1 MTPRGKGARAA
12 DCPASVFV
20 PPVTLLLLLCLC
32 APALCTEP
40 LIARIDSLWTNDQR
54 DAAVSML
61 EVELPRA
68 RVANDSV
75 MVSNLLV
82 IKGSFNVFLGNLP
95 IAEAVLLEGLAMAR
109 ARQDSTLVMS
119 GLRWL
124 GLTIGNQGRQD
135 EAMVIFAEV
144 LELGGSLGD
153 RRHQGWA
160 NVGLG
165 WANWRNGKAE
175 TALAQYERAT
185 ELFVG
190 TGDVQGEL
198 WANNG
203 VAAVN
208 SDLGRYD
215 QAAEGYRATIDVA
228 RFHDRAVP
236 EAIALNNLGT
246 LEYSLGRPD
255 VAVEYFRQAR
265 VLHAQSQHKRQ
276 ELPPRFNIALCQN
289 DLGQHTAARQTLD
302 EALALCDTYGYRDMR
317 SRTLVKI
324 ANMEVEHGRLNQAAA
339 LIHDAM
345 SDPETMMVKDVVEA
359 EIELGE
365 AWRLQGDFS
374 MAARRLAQADSILGN
389 KTFPW
394 VRLRLMGNQAR
405 VFRDLGE
412 YQRALEQF
420 LQLAEQA
427 IDLGMPQYRLSALSD
442 AAQTCM
448 LLGRT
453 DQARSLYEEAA
464 TAWETDRQQLLSP
477 QWRERRGASGRDIFT
492 DLALLIHED
501 GDPAGAFD
509 QLQTYKSRTLLERM
523 LGPGETLSRSLSRS
537 HGTCTQLG
545 DVQTN
550 LLSADE
556 LLLDFTLGPRV
567 SLLFAVTRD
576 TLVLRRLPASGLI
589 TGRVRAY
596 HDLLKDPDAGS
607 PTAVAA
613 VGAGLRDLLLSDL
626 PTVFAG
632 KEHILVAPDGALNL
646 LPFADMEIPGHAPE
660 WLRVP
665 SASILMKL
673 RQDDRKNSESIWRI
687 LAVASE
693 WSLEASPLPGTLLE
707 VEHLARNYKRVESR
721 VLSGEESELPSL
733 AGYDILHLAAH
744 ASNDDQSPWQSAI
757 RFLPDEQGGYLRAT
771 DVLELQL
778 DAGLAVLSSCSSGTG
793 KILNG
798 EGVLGLSTAFLS
810 AGVPAVLASLWAV
823 DDGATAQ
830 FMELYYGFLA
840 TEQTCAEALTSAQQ
854 KMRVQTATRHPYYWA
869 GFVLIGD
876 GTLQPHVVRS
886 REWTVPASVGILA
899 FGFLIST
906 ARLWRPRAR
915 PKAGRGTA
923 TRN

>member
-1 MTPRGKGARAA
+1 MRPRGNVARAA
-12 DCPASVFV
+12 ARPASVFV
-20 PPVTLLLLLCLC
+20 PLVTLLLLFYLC

-40 LIARIDSLWTNDQR
+40 LIAHIDSLWTNDQR
-54 DAAVSML
+54 DAAMSKL
-61 EVELPRA
+61 EEELPRA
-68 RVANDSV
+68 RADNDSV

-82 IKGSFNVFLGNLP
+82 IQGSFNIFLGDLP
-95 IAEAVLLEGLAMAR
+95 IAEAVLLEGVAMAR

-124 GLTIGNQGRQD
+124 GLAVGSQGRRD
-135 EAMVIFAEV
+135 EAMVLYAEL
-144 LELGGSLGD
+144 LELGVSLGD

-160 NVGLG
+160 NVGLA
-165 WANWRNGKAE
+165 WANWRNGEAE

-215 QAAEGYRATIDVA
+215 QAAEGYQATIDVA
-228 RFHDRAVP
+228 RLHGQAIP
-236 EAIALNNLGT
+236 EAMALNNLGAI
-246 LEYSLGRPD
+246 EYSLGRSD
-255 VAVEYFRQAR
+255 VAVEYFRQAHA
-265 VLHAQSQHKRQ
+265 LHAQSKNKRQ
-276 ELPPRFNIALCQN
+276 ELPPLFNIALCQN
-289 DLGQHTAARQTLD
+289 DLGQYTAARQTLD
-302 EALALCDTYGYRDMR
+302 EALAICDTYGYRDMR

-324 ANMEVEHGRLNQAAA
+324 ANMEVGHRRLNQAAA
-339 LIHDAM
+339 LIRDAM

-365 AWRLQGDFS
+365 AWRLQGDFTR
-374 MAARRLAQADSILGN
+374 AARRLARADSILGD
-389 KTFPW
+389 KAFLW
-394 VRLRLMGNQAR
+394 VRLRLMRNQAR

-412 YQRALEQF
+412 YQRALDQF
-420 LQLAEQA
+420 LELAENA
-427 IDLGMPQYRLSALSD
+427 ADLEMPQYRLSALSD

-453 DQARSLYEEAA
+453 DRARSLYEEAA
-464 TAWETDRQQLLSP
+464 TAWETDRQQVLSP
-477 QWRERRGASGRDIFT
+477 RWRERRGASGRRIFT
-492 DLALLIHED
+492 DLALLTYED
-501 GDPAGAFD
+501 GDPVGAFD
-509 QLQTYKSRTLLERM
+509 RLQSYKSRTLLERM
-523 LGPGETLSRSLSRS
+523 LGPGEALFRSLSS
-537 HGTCTQLG
+537 SDGDCTRLR
-545 DVQTN
+545 DVQTKA
-550 LLSADE
+550 LSANE
-556 LLLDFTLGPRV
+556 LLLDFTLGPRG

-576 TLVLRRLPASGLI
+576 TMVLRRLPESNLI
-589 TGRVRAY
+589 ADRVRAY
-596 HDLLKDPDAGS
+596 HDLLKDPDAAS
-607 PTAVAA
+607 PVAVAA
-613 VGAGLRDLLLSDL
+613 VGARLRDLLLSDL
-626 PTVFAG
+626 PTVFAT
-632 KEHILVAPDGALNL
+632 KERILVAPDGVLNL
-646 LPFADMEIPGHAPE
+646 LPFADMEIPGREPE

-673 RQDDRKNSESIWRI
+673 RQDDRRNPEGIWRT

-693 WSLEASPLPGTLLE
+693 WGLEASSLSGTLLE
-707 VEHLARNYKRVESR
+707 VERLARDYKQVESR
-721 VLSGEESELPSL
+721 VLSGEEEELPSL

-757 RFLPDEQGGYLRAT
+757 RFFPDEQGGYLRAA

-810 AGVPAVLASLWAV
+810 SGVPAVLASLWAV

-840 TEQTCAEALTSAQQ
+840 AEQNCAQALTSAQQ
-854 KMRVQTATRHPYYWA
+854 EMRAQPATRHPYYWA
-869 GFVLIGD
+869 GFVVIGD
-876 GTLQPHVVRS
+876 GTLQPHLVRS
-886 REWTVPASVGILA
+886 RAWIGPASFGILT
-899 FGFLIST
+899 FGFLFSV
-906 ARLWRPRAR
+906 ARLRRHQG
-915 PKAGRGTA
+915 K
-923 TRN
+923 